1 MTDGNIAYLLL
12 VLVVFVSFM
21 GVLAWAEKQ
30 TRE

>member
-1 MTDGNIAYLLL
+1 MTDGNVAYLLM
-12 VLVVFVSFM
+12 VLVVFVAFM

>member
-21 GVLAWAEKQ
+21 GVLAWTEKQ